1 MIKNEILKGLISQLR
16 DIQLDFFKN
25 HGSSDIFSNSKIY
38 EILIANELGH
48 SLLPKLSGGRDAKDC
63 DDGEVEYKHFK
74 ETSSNHTWTFNDF
87 TDSTIEKLRLAS
99 CVVFAHI
106 DDTKEIPYFD
116 WYYLV
121 PSGKV
126 SDYLA
131 VATQKIQNHRKM
143 INVGCSQI
151 ENNMG
156 IKKSILKENFKDGK
170 YNSFLLK
177 ILEITREIEKITGI
191 KQILTSNKFWEML
204 VSLETGH
211 QIQSEQAGHDAE
223 DEQGNKYEY
232 KVSKNSSWNFQD
244 ISDNVLN
251 KYFKDKEIILAI
263 VDKKEMKVLKIYSAP
278 PKIVVKTLIRKLEA
292 KKKKFEA
299 EGKILRRLQVSL
311 TAGDLP
317 IIKAKVIYADVAL
330 GGK

>member
-1 MIKNEILKGLISQLR
+1 MIKNEILKGLISQLK
-16 DIQLDFFKN
+16 DIQSDFFKN

-63 DDGEVEYKHFK
+63 DGGEVEYKHFK

-131 VATQKIQNHRKM
+131 VATLKIQNHRKM
-143 INVGCSQI
+143 INVGCFQI

-156 IKKSILKENFKDGK
+156 IKKSLLKENFKNGR
-170 YNSFLLK
+170 YSNFLLK
-177 ILEITREIEKITGI
+177 ILEIIREIEKITGI

-204 VSLETGH
+204 VSLKTGH

-223 DEQGNKYEY
+223 DEQGNMYEY

-251 KYFKDKEIILAI
+251 KYLKDKEIILAI

-278 PKIVVKTLIRKLEA
+278 PKIVVKTLIRKLEE
-292 KKKKFEA
+292 KKKKFEL

-317 IIKAKVIYADVAL
+317 TVKAKLIYADTAL
-330 GGK
+330 GNK